1 MTNSEKLM
9 SSFSEKYFYKELVYS
24 DLKFNLQ
31 NGKGTEVELAD
42 LIINLEDFVLA
53 IQLKERNEKDRTQ
66 DKSIEEKWLKKKCK
80 KAKEQIK
87 DTISYINNEKISFV
101 NARGKETR
109 INPKAEVVPLVVFE
123 NASISEYEH
132 LLRSHTG
139 EGLTVNC
146 MSIEDFQFM
155 CQELMSPIEIIEY
168 IKWRQ
173 DFYEKNGVINLL
185 ITETE
190 RGFFLSKPHK
200 HEILVHQYLYE
211 RYGDEALLVDSFYF
225 ELFRQYVSVL
235 YEHTEEV
242 SEPDGCYEV
251 VRFMA
256 HLFRDE
262 IKCFAERVEKALV
275 IAKEKRFELVGT
287 LRNAKSEHAIVF
299 TATEQG
305 ERIPFKKLMPV
316 IFEKQSVHTLLQ
328 VVIYWLNDDE
338 YRIDF
343 SLWQDNRN
351 I

>member
-42 LIINLEDFVLA
+42 LIINLEDIVLA

-87 DTISYINNEKISFV
+87 DTISYVNNEKVSFV

-123 NASISEYEH
+123 NASILEYDH

-287 LRNAKSEHAIVF
+287 LRNVKSEHAIVF

-305 ERIPFKKLMPV
+305 ERIPFKKLLPV

-328 VVIYWLNDDE
+328 VVTYWLNDDE

-343 SLWQDNRN
+343 FLWQDNRN